1 MQCEIQI
8 YVICIFKFIVKCTN
22 SQNNCYGK
30 ISKLELAI
38 IVNSQTQMMFHPF
51 LLPFSLHSSLLP
63 LTLDLPPPLATK
75 SSQTQNNKIQI
86 EKIYSKPLP
95 HRNPQTPHDKSTLY
109 RNPPPPPLTT
119 KPKKKKKT
127 PTNATTATTKWHI
140 SLPPCI
146 ELLWLR
152 VEWKS
157 DDVCSSD
164 LLFCFR
170 FRVWGIRWYFD
181 IYIYIYICV

>member
-63 LTLDLPPPLATK
+63 LTSDLPLPLATK

-119 KPKKKKKT
+119 KPKKKKNPNKCY
-127 PTNATTATTKWHI
+127 NGYDQVAHI
-140 SLPPCI
+140 PPSMYWAPVI
-146 ELLWLR
+146 ESGVKERRCL
-152 VEWKS
+152 
-157 DDVCSSD
+157 
-164 LLFCFR
+164 
-170 FRVWGIRWYFD
+170 
-181 IYIYIYICV
+181 

>member
-63 LTLDLPPPLATK
+63 LTSDLPLPLATK

-119 KPKKKKKT
+119 KPKKKKNPNKCY
-127 PTNATTATTKWHI
+127 NGYDQVAHI
-140 SLPPCI
+140 PP
-146 ELLWLR
+146 
-152 VEWKS
+152 S
-157 DDVCSSD
+157 M
-164 LLFCFR
+164 
-170 FRVWGIRWYFD
+170 Y
-181 IYIYIYICV
+181 